1 MISNASY
8 LRAFRLMPLENSIKK
23 PIEANWKFKV
33 ANKEKRIIQFYDNS
47 VGEIT
52 KWHWDFGDGTTSEEQ
67 NPVHQYKS
75 SNAWTV
81 VLTIEGIASKTA
93 RSKVW
98 EVVTE

>member
-1 MISNASY
+1 
-8 LRAFRLMPLENSIKK
+8 MPLEKSLVK
-23 PIEANWKFKV
+23 PIEANWKCISD
-33 ANKEKRIIQFYDNS
+33 NKDKRITRFYDNS

-52 KWHWDFGDGTTSEEQ
+52 KWHWEFGDGTTSEER

-81 VLTIEGIASKTA
+81 ILTIEGPTGKSI